1 MDKDSF
7 IMDKYGSDR
16 SDNSS
21 DRQSAYV
28 YISEEARFGLS
39 EQEGES
45 SASLDSSVMFG
56 SLESTSGTCFESQSS
71 GLTLDDRRIT
81 RSQNVPLFGWA
92 QEQLRDRALRSR
104 KTSGSEK
111 KLLLC
116 STSPLMIFERSPNR
130 PTGYADNL
138 SRHVSS
144 KESPWQGLS

>member
-56 SLESTSGTCFESQSS
+56 SLESTSGTC
-71 GLTLDDRRIT
+71 T
-81 RSQNVPLFGWA
+81 
-92 QEQLRDRALRSR
+92 
-104 KTSGSEK
+104 
-111 KLLLC
+111 
-116 STSPLMIFERSPNR
+116 
-130 PTGYADNL
+130 
-138 SRHVSS
+138 
-144 KESPWQGLS
+144 